1 MVNPELMAF
10 VAFLR
15 QRQDLRQALSSVR
28 TPNQIVAMA
37 EEVGFAFTAQNLR
50 EALPL
55 LGGEHWVWKGRD
67 AAWVLAFFEGAFAE
81 QGGELVD
88 TSGAGSQVEWLPSR
102 DGDWR
107 SRKTG

>member
-1 MVNPELMAF
+1 MPSTAMVNLELMAF

-28 TPNQIVAMA
+28 TPYQIVAMA
-37 EEVGFAFTAQNLR
+37 EEVG
-50 EALPL
+50 
-55 LGGEHWVWKGRD
+55 
-67 AAWVLAFFEGAFAE
+67 FAE

-88 TSGAGSQVEWLPSR
+88 TSGVGSQVEWLPSR